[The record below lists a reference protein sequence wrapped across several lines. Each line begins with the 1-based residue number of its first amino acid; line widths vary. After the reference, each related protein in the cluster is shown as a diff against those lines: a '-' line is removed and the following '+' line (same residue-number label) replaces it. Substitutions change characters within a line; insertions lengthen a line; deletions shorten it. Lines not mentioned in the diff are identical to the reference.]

1 MSLQKQTLV
10 ATESVLLVGIGGFT
24 GSNLRYF
31 SESLITSTLLSTAVV
46 NIVGCFAL
54 GVLFY
59 EGELVGIISDRGRR
73 ILGTG
78 VLSSFTTYS
87 TFVLDTVTA
96 TPRFGLAYLFGSYML
111 GFAGVLLGRQTIRWA
126 SSTWQSSTWQG
137 ES

>member
-1 MSLQKQTLV
+1 MFKKQKQVLV
-10 ATESVLLVGIGGFT
+10 AAESVLLVGIGGFT

-46 NIVGCFAL
+46 NILGCFAL
-54 GVLFY
+54 GALFY
-59 EGELVGIISDRGRR
+59 EKELVGIISDRGRR
-73 ILGTG
+73 VLGTG

-96 TPRFGLAYLFGSYML
+96 APRFGLAYLFGSYVL
-111 GFAGVLLGRQTIRWA
+111 GFTGVLLGRQTIRWA
-126 SSTWQSSTWQG
+126 PSTQQG